1 MMTKNYKFLIFDGE
15 TPANTPANNT
25 ITTQDIAPE
34 ISIDK
39 AYGLRDS
46 VKKLAEALGIQDVQS
61 LYEGTTIKIYK
72 TEKVNTPEQV
82 GEGEVVA
89 LTKIRRVLH
98 QTITVALEKFR
109 KTTTAEAIARSTFS
123 KAVND
128 TDDKLI
134 SEIGIGIKKAFFT
147 MLKTGTGTATKGATL
162 QAACAQLWGAIQAG
176 FEDVE
181 TDGTSVFFVNPLDAA
196 DYLASAAVTV
206 QTAFG
211 LTYIKNFLG
220 MGTLVISK
228 EVTKGAPIA
237 TVSDNLKCACVGS
250 GSEVADVFGYVFDE
264 TGLIGMNHTIAS
276 DRVSVDTNVI
286 EGVKFYAEDL
296 GKVYIGSIGV

>member
-15 TPANTPANNT
+15 TPANNT

-46 VKKLAEALGIQDVQS
+46 VRKLTEALGIQDVQPLS
-61 LYEGTTIKIYK
+61 EGTTIKIYK

-82 GEGEVVA
+82 AEGEVVA

-98 QTITVALEKFR
+98 QTIVVTLEKFR
-109 KTTTAEAIARSTFS
+109 KTTTAEAIARSGFS
-123 KAVND
+123 KSVND

-147 MLKTGTGTATKGATL
+147 MLKTGTGTATKGANL
-162 QAACAQLWGAIQAG
+162 QAACAQLWGALQTG

-181 TDGTSVFFVNPLDAA
+181 VEGQTVFFVNPLDAA
-196 DYLASAAVTV
+196 NYLASAAITV

-211 LTYIKNFLG
+211 LTYVKNFLG
-220 MGTLVISK
+220 MGTLIISK
-228 EVTKGAPIA
+228 EVAQGAPIA

-250 GSEVADVFGYVFDE
+250 GSEVADVFGYIFDE

-286 EGVKFYAEDL
+286 EGVKFYTEDL
-296 GKVYIGSIGV
+296 GKVYIGSIGA

>member
-15 TPANTPANNT
+15 TPANDK

-46 VKKLAEALGIQDVQS
+46 VRKLTEALGIQDVQPLS
-61 LYEGTTIKIYK
+61 EGTTIKIYK
-72 TEKVNTPEQV
+72 TEKVNTPAQV
-82 GEGEVVA
+82 AEGEVVA

-98 QTITVALEKFR
+98 QTIVVTLEKFR
-109 KTTTAEAIARSTFS
+109 KTTTAEAIARSGFS
-123 KAVND
+123 KSVND

-147 MLKTGTGTATKGATL
+147 MLKTGTGTATKGANL
-162 QAACAQLWGAIQAG
+162 QAACAQLWGALQTG

-181 TDGTSVFFVNPLDAA
+181 VEGQTVFFVNPLDAA
-196 DYLASAAVTV
+196 NYLASAAITV

-211 LTYIKNFLG
+211 LTYVKNFLG
-220 MGTLVISK
+220 MGTLIISK
-228 EVTKGAPIA
+228 EIAQGAPIA

-250 GSEVADVFGYVFDE
+250 GSEVADVFGYIFDE

-286 EGVKFYAEDL
+286 EGVKFYTEDL
-296 GKVYIGSIGV
+296 GKVYIGSIGA

>member
-15 TPANTPANNT
+15 TPANDK

-46 VKKLAEALGIQDVQS
+46 VRKLTEALGIQDVQPLS
-61 LYEGTTIKIYK
+61 EGTTIKIYK
-72 TEKVNTPEQV
+72 TEKVNSPAQV
-82 GEGEVVA
+82 AEGEVVA

-98 QTITVALEKFR
+98 QTIVVTLEKFR
-109 KTTTAEAIARSTFS
+109 KTTTAEAIARSGFS
-123 KAVND
+123 KSVND

-147 MLKTGTGTATKGATL
+147 MLKTGTGTATKGANL
-162 QAACAQLWGAIQAG
+162 QAACAQLWGALQTG

-181 TDGTSVFFVNPLDAA
+181 VEGQTVFFVNPLDAA
-196 DYLASAAVTV
+196 NYLASAAITV

-211 LTYIKNFLG
+211 LTYVKNFLG
-220 MGTLVISK
+220 MGTLIISK
-228 EVTKGAPIA
+228 EIAQGAPIA

-250 GSEVADVFGYVFDE
+250 GSEVADVFGYIFDE

-286 EGVKFYAEDL
+286 EGVKFYTEDL
-296 GKVYIGSIGV
+296 GKVYIGSIGA

>member
-1 MMTKNYKFLIFDGE
+1 MNRKYAFLIFDGE
-15 TPANTPANNT
+15 TQANDK

-39 AYGLRDS
+39 TYGLRDS
-46 VKKLAEALGIQDVQS
+46 VRKLAEAMGIQDVQP
-61 LYEGTTIKIYK
+61 LTEGTTIKIYK
-72 TEKVNTPEQV
+72 TDQVNTPEQV
-82 GEGEVVA
+82 AEGEVVA

-98 QTITVALEKFR
+98 QTITVTLEKFR
-109 KTTTAEAIARSTFS
+109 KTTTAEAIARSGFS
-123 KAVND
+123 KSVND

-162 QAACAQLWGAIQAG
+162 QAACAQLWGALQAG

-181 TDGTSVFFVNPLDAA
+181 VEGQTVFFVNPLDAA
-196 DYLASAAVTV
+196 NFLANESISV
-206 QTAFG
+206 QTGFG

-228 EVTKGAPIA
+228 EVAQGAPIA
-237 TVSDNLKCACVGS
+237 TVSDNLKCVCVGS
-250 GSEVADVFGYVFDE
+250 GSEVGDVFGYIFDE
-264 TGLIGMNHTIAS
+264 TGLIGMNHTVAS
-276 DRVSVDTNVI
+276 DRVSIDTNVLA
-286 EGVKFYAEDL
+286 GVKFYAEDL
-296 GKVYIGSIGV
+296 GKVYKGSIGA

>member
-15 TPANTPANNT
+15 TPANNT

-39 AYGLRDS
+39 AYA
-46 VKKLAEALGIQDVQS
+46 LA
-61 LYEGTTIKIYK
+61 EGTTIKIYK

-98 QTITVALEKFR
+98 QTITVTLEKFR
-109 KTTTAEAIARSTFS
+109 KTTTAEAIARSGFS
-123 KAVND
+123 KSVND

-147 MLKTGTGTATKGATL
+147 MLKTGTGTATRGANL
-162 QAACAQLWGAIQAG
+162 QAACAQLWGALQTG

-181 TDGTSVFFVNPLDAA
+181 VEGQTVFFVNPLDAA
-196 DYLASAAVTV
+196 NYLASAAITV

-211 LTYIKNFLG
+211 LTYVKNFLG
-220 MGTLVISK
+220 MGTLIISK
-228 EVTKGAPIA
+228 EIAQGAPIA

-250 GSEVADVFGYVFDE
+250 GSEVADVFGYIFDE

-286 EGVKFYAEDL
+286 EGVKFYTEDL
-296 GKVYIGSIGV
+296 GKVYIGSIGA

>member
-1 MMTKNYKFLIFDGE
+1 MKKNYKFLVFE
-15 TPANTPANNT
+15 NE
-25 ITTQDIAPE
+25 ITSQDIAPE

-46 VKKLAEALGIQDVQS
+46 VKKLAEALGIQDVQP
-61 LYEGTTIKIYK
+61 LYDGTTIKIYK
-72 TEKVNTPEQV
+72 TEKVNTPAQV

-123 KAVND
+123 KAVNE

-147 MLKTGTGTATKGATL
+147 MLKTGTGTATAGANL

-176 FEDVE
+176 FEDIE

-228 EVTKGAPIA
+228 EVTQGAPIA
-237 TVSDNLKCACVGS
+237 TVSDNLKCACVGA
-250 GSEVADVFGYVFDE
+250 GSEVGDVFGYIFDE

-286 EGVKFYAEDL
+286 EGVKFYTEDL
-296 GKVYIGSIGV
+296 GKVYIGSIGA

>member
-1 MMTKNYKFLIFDGE
+1 MNRKYAFLIFDGE
-15 TPANTPANNT
+15 

-46 VKKLAEALGIQDVQS
+46 VKKLAEALGIQDVQP
-61 LYEGTTIKIYK
+61 LAEGTTIKIYK

-109 KTTTAEAIARSTFS
+109 KTTTAEAIARSGFS
-123 KAVND
+123 KSVND

-147 MLKTGTGTATKGATL
+147 MLKTGTGTATAGANL

-250 GSEVADVFGYVFDE
+250 GSEVADVFGYIFDE
-264 TGLIGMNHTIAS
+264 TGLIGMNHTVAS
-276 DRVSVDTNVI
+276 DRVSIDTNVLA
-286 EGVKFYAEDL
+286 GVRFYAEDL
-296 GKVYIGSIGV
+296 GKVYKGSIGA

>member
-15 TPANTPANNT
+15 TPANDK

-39 AYGLRDS
+39 TYGLRDS
-46 VKKLAEALGIQDVQS
+46 VRKLAEAMGIQDVQP
-61 LYEGTTIKIYK
+61 LTEGTTIKIYK

-82 GEGEVVA
+82 AEGEVVA

-98 QTITVALEKFR
+98 QTIVVTLEKFR
-109 KTTTAEAIARSTFS
+109 KTTTAEAIARSGFS
-123 KAVND
+123 KSVND

-162 QAACAQLWGAIQAG
+162 QAACAQLWGALQAG

-181 TDGTSVFFVNPLDAA
+181 VEGQTVFFVNPLDAA
-196 DYLASAAVTV
+196 NYLANASI
-206 QTAFG
+206 G
-211 LTYIKNFLG
+211 LTYIKNFLW

-228 EVTKGAPIA
+228 EVTQGAPIA
-237 TVSDNLKCACVGS
+237 TVSDNLKCVCVGS
-250 GSEVADVFGYVFDE
+250 GSEVGDVFGYIFDE
-264 TGLIGMNHTIAS
+264 TGLIGMNHTVAS
-276 DRVSVDTNVI
+276 DRVSIDTNVLA
-286 EGVKFYAEDL
+286 GVKFYAEDL
-296 GKVYIGSIGV
+296 GKVYKGSIGV

>member
-1 MMTKNYKFLIFDGE
+1 MATKNYKFLVFE
-15 TPANTPANNT
+15 NE

-46 VKKLAEALGIQDVQS
+46 VKKLTEALGIQDVQP
-61 LYEGTTIKIYK
+61 LAEGTTIKIYK
-72 TEKVNTPEQV
+72 TEKVNTPAQV

-109 KTTTAEAIARSTFS
+109 KTTTAEAIARSGFS
-123 KAVND
+123 KSVND

-147 MLKTGTGTATKGATL
+147 MLKTGTGVATAGANL
-162 QAACAQLWGAIQAG
+162 QAACAQLWGALQAG

-181 TDGTSVFFVNPLDAA
+181 VEGQTVFFVNPLDAA
-196 DYLASAAVTV
+196 NYLASAAITV

-211 LTYIKNFLG
+211 LTYVKNFLG

-228 EVTKGAPIA
+228 EVTQGAPIA
-237 TVSDNLKCACVGS
+237 TVSDNLKCACVGG
-250 GSEVADVFGYVFDE
+250 GSEVADVFGYIFDE
-264 TGLIGMNHTIAS
+264 TGLIGMNHTVAS
-276 DRVSVDTNVI
+276 DRVSIDTNVLA
-286 EGVKFYAEDL
+286 GVKFYAEDL
-296 GKVYIGSIGV
+296 GKVYIGSIA